1 MNRHNLVV
9 FSLGPAPRRAIA
21 ALLLGLTVS
30 GCAVKLDAGQLGV
43 PVTMAS
49 PAGQPAS
56 GEAFRVTSR
65 ATFAFFGLISIGQP
79 SLEKVLATQ
88 LLDGREVADLKVK
101 IRSRW
106 SDILFTALTLGLI
119 VPRSVTYEG
128 VVVPR

>member
-1 MNRHNLVV
+1 MNRHPLAVPW
-9 FSLGPAPRRAIA
+9 LRLRRAIA
-21 ALLLGLTVS
+21 VLLLGIAVS
-30 GCAVKLDAGQLGV
+30 GCAVKLDAGLLGV

-65 ATFAFFGLISIGQP
+65 ATFGLFGLFSLGQP
-79 SLEKVLATQ
+79 SLEKALATQ
-88 LLDGREVADLKVK
+88 LLDGGAVADLKVK
-101 IRSRW
+101 VRSRW

>member
-1 MNRHNLVV
+1 MNRH
-9 FSLGPAPRRAIA
+9 SLAVSWLRPWRATA
-21 ALLLGLTVS
+21 VLLLGITVS

-79 SLEKVLATQ
+79 SLEKALATQ
-88 LLDGREVADLKVK
+88 LLDGRAVADLKVK
-101 IRSRW
+101 VRSRW
-106 SDILFTALTLGLI
+106 SDLLFTALTLGLI

-128 VVVPR
+128 VVVPP